1 MADSSQSAPMLDTD
15 DELAALQALASEL
28 AAEAEERARPRA
40 AADVDESAVARRTQS
55 ILRRRSSEDM
65 DKEEPLPMGPPLRF
79 VRKPRPERPAV
90 AGGEEAERR
99 TLIVSTLF
107 PGVRPPVRTVRWA
120 RKRKPDA
127 GWEDESRPARAR
139 DLAGSVAYT

>member
-1 MADSSQSAPMLDTD
+1 MD
-15 DELAALQALASEL
+15 
-28 AAEAEERARPRA
+28 
-40 AADVDESAVARRTQS
+40 
-55 ILRRRSSEDM
+55 
-65 DKEEPLPMGPPLRF
+65 DKEEPLPMGPPMRF
-79 VRKPRPERPAV
+79 VRRQRSERPAV
-90 AGGEEAERR
+90 AEAEEAERR
-99 TLIVSTLF
+99 TLIVNTLF